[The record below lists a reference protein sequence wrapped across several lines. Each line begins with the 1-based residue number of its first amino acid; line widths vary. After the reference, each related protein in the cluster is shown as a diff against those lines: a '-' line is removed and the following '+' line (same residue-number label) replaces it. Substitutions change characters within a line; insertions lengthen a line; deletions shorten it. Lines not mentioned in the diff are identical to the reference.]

1 MPETSE
7 VTRSAGHR
15 RATIAL
21 LASTLLHGL
30 GVWLAYLLIP
40 PELEKRV
47 FRVRVPVR
55 KMEIER
61 LRPRPPI
68 PVPHQLLERL
78 RAEKDLS
85 DLEMDPGME
94 EVAPL
99 PEMEIPHLDEGII
112 LAKKEWRRS
121 VGEGDTLDARL
132 SLLEHVTELPLALDP
147 VGLDAEARERTVVL
161 IDPVT
166 GKLKKAY
173 LHIPCYRN
181 SRDWK
186 RGGEL
191 AKAMDMI
198 ERGKLLPSW
207 PPFENRIHWY
217 HLGPAAKRWIPVKGE
232 LVPDPIHG
240 FSRFFERRKLPY
252 KVVRTFP
259 LLNLEYIDVG
269 STDVMVGYLREGGFV
284 LLKGGQYSHL
294 QQELERRVGTRV
306 EMVSVELGHPL
317 FHSFFDITEYRD
329 PSSVCPGVAPLAGLR
344 LDGRLI
350 AISGTPK
357 FVSDAPCYSN
367 QLYVNAL
374 AYALIQPSKM
384 GGRYKARK

>member
-1 MPETSE
+1 M
-7 VTRSAGHR
+7 
-15 RATIAL
+15 
-21 LASTLLHGL
+21 
-30 GVWLAYLLIP
+30 AYLLIP
-40 PELEKRV
+40 EELEKRV
-47 FRVRVPVR
+47 FRVRVPAR

-78 RAEKDLS
+78 RAEEDLS
-85 DLEMDPGME
+85 DLEMDPGMDK
-94 EVAPL
+94 VAPL
-99 PEMEIPHLDEGII
+99 PEMEVPQLDEGII

-121 VGEGDTLDARL
+121 AAEGDTLDARL
-132 SLLEHVTELPLALDP
+132 SLLEHVTELPVALDL
-147 VGLDAEARERTVVL
+147 VGLAAEARERTVVL

-186 RGGEL
+186 RGREL
-191 AKAMDMI
+191 AVALDMI

-217 HLGPAAKRWIPVKGE
+217 HLGPAAKKWIPVKGE
-232 LVPDPIHG
+232 LEPDPIHG
-240 FSRFFERRKLPY
+240 FSMFFERRKLPY
-252 KVVRTFP
+252 KVILKFP
-259 LLNLEYIDVG
+259 LLNLEYIDVV

-284 LLKGGQYSHL
+284 ILKGGQYSHL
-294 QQELERRVGTRV
+294 QQELEGRVGTRV

-317 FHSFFDITEYRD
+317 FHSYFDIVEYRD
-329 PSSVCPGVAPLAGLR
+329 PVRSSPCPGVAPLAGLQ

-350 AISGTPK
+350 AITGVPEFISN
-357 FVSDAPCYSN
+357 APCYSN

-374 AYALIQPSKM
+374 AYGLIQPSKM
-384 GGRYKARK
+384 GGRYKAKK